1 MSYDVCLEDV
11 NGEQIL
17 PITRANNVFVSD
29 AETLDEVLKRIAQS
43 GAGGAYVLPVA
54 STTTLGGIK
63 VGKGLEITED
73 GTLNCTVA
81 GGVSYTQTG
90 INGRIVPYTLL

>member
-54 STTTLGGIK
+54 SATSIGGIK
-63 VGKGLEITED
+63 VGNGLEITED
-73 GTLNCTVA
+73 GTLNCTA
-81 GGVSYTQTG
+81 SGGVSYSS
-90 INGRIVPYTLL
+90 IVPNSRIVPYTLL